1 MENTVNSRDN
11 ALNRRYRY
19 GRIAVKTLQYL
30 ILTVL
35 GIYLCMP
42 FAIMVLRSFMPN
54 SAIAEG
60 RIFPLASEW
69 TLENFRVL
77 FAENNYFRYSW
88 NTIKIILFN
97 IVAVPLSASIC
108 AYSFARIDWKCK
120 KIVFACVMSTIMIPG
135 AVTQVPVYK
144 LFNDLG
150 WIPSLKPMMIPAAF
164 GGGAINIF
172 LLRQFMRNVSKE
184 IDEAAKV
191 DGANLFHRYAFIML
205 PLCGPILLYVMVG
218 TFSSAWSD
226 FYGPLVYLGTRS
238 NDPQYYTLA
247 VAIYKDS
254 FNDTLNKNSLRMAA
268 GTFMSALPAV
278 IFIVYQRKLV
288 DGIMV
293 GAVKG

>member
-19 GRIAVKTLQYL
+19 GRLAVKALQYL

-120 KIVFACVMSTIMIPG
+120 KFVFACVMSTIMIPG

-164 GGGAINIF
+164 G
-172 LLRQFMRNVSKE
+172 
-184 IDEAAKV
+184 
-191 DGANLFHRYAFIML
+191 
-205 PLCGPILLYVMVG
+205 
-218 TFSSAWSD
+218 
-226 FYGPLVYLGTRS
+226 
-238 NDPQYYTLA
+238 
-247 VAIYKDS
+247 
-254 FNDTLNKNSLRMAA
+254 
-268 GTFMSALPAV
+268 
-278 IFIVYQRKLV
+278 
-288 DGIMV
+288 
-293 GAVKG
+293 

>member
-1 MENTVNSRDN
+1 
-11 ALNRRYRY
+11 
-19 GRIAVKTLQYL
+19 
-30 ILTVL
+30 
-35 GIYLCMP
+35 
-42 FAIMVLRSFMPN
+42 
-54 SAIAEG
+54 
-60 RIFPLASEW
+60 
-69 TLENFRVL
+69 
-77 FAENNYFRYSW
+77 
-88 NTIKIILFN
+88 
-97 IVAVPLSASIC
+97 
-108 AYSFARIDWKCK
+108 
-120 KIVFACVMSTIMIPG
+120 
-135 AVTQVPVYK
+135 
-144 LFNDLG
+144 
-150 WIPSLKPMMIPAAF
+150 
-164 GGGAINIF
+164 
-172 LLRQFMRNVSKE
+172 MRNVSKE